1 MRKVSFIV
9 ALHLHCFLSAAFAQ
23 QVSKKVDFDRDIRPI
38 LSDRCYVCHGP
49 DSGTREAELRLDLKE
64 AAFDVIVPGE
74 PAASELVSRILS
86 DDAEEMMPPPESN
99 LSVSDEEKQLISN
112 WIAQGA
118 VWKKHW
124 AFESRSQPGLPAVA
138 SMGRV
143 SNQIDHFLLSRLE
156 SRGLSY
162 SKLASREKL
171 IRRVTLDLIGLPPT
185 LSEIDAFLS
194 DGSPDAFGILVD
206 RLMRSNHYGQRMAS
220 DWMDVAR
227 YSDTYGYQVDR
238 DRYVWPWR
246 DWVIRAFNSNMP
258 YDQFVIEQ
266 LAGDLLPEATDDQIL
281 ATTFNRLH
289 PQKVEGG
296 SVEEEFRVEYVV
308 DRTQTFATAFMGLTL
323 ECARCHDHKYDP
335 LSQKE
340 YYQLFAFFN
349 NIDESGLYSYFT
361 SSVPTPTLAILNDEQ
376 KNQIGVLQS
385 QLEKL
390 KEPETLGIAA
400 LSEAALVDQALQAKG
415 RDPIEKVDFNMV
427 SGRNTKTTDQRGQP
441 AAKLTGDDAITLK
454 TGNFKRHAP
463 FSVSLSLNTPDAKQ
477 RAVVFHR
484 SRAWTDAGSRGY
496 QLLME
501 DGRLSASLIHFW
513 PGNAISVKTRQAIP
527 VNRWVDVA
535 VTYDGSISAKGI
547 SIFIDGKRADVEVVK
562 DKLTKNI
569 TGGGG
574 NTIAIGARFRDR
586 GFTNGEVSSF
596 EVHDRQLSDL
606 EVALKHDEQ
615 RITDQLQQL
624 RDAAEPTDAMKAM
637 LVQHLTLN
645 ASDKHAEYRKQ
656 LASARAQLC
665 NALDR
670 ATEIMVMR
678 ELPQPKDSFVLQRGE
693 YSQRLERVNAATPEV
708 LPAMNESLPNDR
720 LGLAK
725 WMTDPDHPLTARVA
739 VNHYWQLI
747 FGDGIVRTPEDFGR
761 QGALPTHPEL
771 LDWLAN
777 DFVAHG
783 WDVKRLLKQMV
794 MSTAYRQSSVA
805 SKELLNIDPDNELLA
820 RAPSY
825 RWPAEMLRDNVLA
838 ASGLLVDKIG
848 GPPVKPYELAASFKP
863 STPDKGE
870 GLYRRSLYTYWKRT
884 GPAPVMMALDAAKRD
899 VCRVKRERTSSP
911 LQALAM
917 LNGPQ
922 FVEAGRA
929 LSQQL
934 VTQHGNDADDAI
946 VQDMFRILTSRR
958 PSEQESAIL
967 LTLYRSQHEHFV
979 ANPQAAL
986 EYLSNG
992 QFGDYAKSGVPLQLP
1007 TNEHDFRLGSTP
1019 HGQEKFAGEF
1029 GRASVFARPLSESS
1043 VKRLAALPHDQ
1054 PVVGDPKPAVSSSMP
1069 ASGKETNGANNT
1081 ASGGSLV
1088 FDKTAGLTFVD
1099 GLTLE
1104 VWIKPAAVGRGR
1116 LWDKISP
1123 GQADGLL
1130 LDLHGGLRFI
1140 CGDTVSMADRAPTLG
1155 QWSHVACTADF
1166 KSGQIRFYLNGE
1178 PAGGVAPNSGS
1189 LSNESLAS
1197 IAAWA
1202 CVANTLI
1209 NHDECVTKR

>member
-1 MRKVSFIV
+1 MRKASFIV
-9 ALHLHCFLSAAFAQ
+9 AFYLHCFLSVAFAQ
-23 QVSKKVDFDRDIRPI
+23 QLQKKVDFDRDIRPI
-38 LSDRCYVCHGP
+38 LSDRCYICHGP
-49 DSGTREAELRLDLKE
+49 DSGAREAELRLDLQE

-74 PAASELVSRILS
+74 PEASELVSRILS
-86 DDAEEMMPPPESN
+86 GDLDEVMPPPESN
-99 LSVSDEEKQLISN
+99 LSVSAKEKQLISD

-118 VWKKHW
+118 TWKKHW
-124 AFESRSQPGLPAVA
+124 AFEQRSQPDLPTVA
-138 SMGRV
+138 SVDRV
-143 SNQIDHFLLSRLE
+143 ANQIDHFLLSKLE
-156 SRGLSY
+156 SQDLSY

-171 IRRVTLDLIGLPPT
+171 IRRVTFDLTGLPPT
-185 LSEIDAFLS
+185 LSEIDGFLG
-194 DGSPDAFGILVD
+194 DDSPDAFGKLVD

-296 SVEEEFRVEYVV
+296 SVEEEFRIEYVV

-335 LSQKE
+335 LTQKE
-340 YYQLFAFFN
+340 YYQLFSYFN

-361 SSVPTPTLAILNDEQ
+361 SSVPTPTLALLNDEQ
-376 KNQIGVLQS
+376 KKQVGVLQS
-385 QLEKL
+385 QLEKFA
-390 KEPETLGIAA
+390 EPKLTGYRGLADAA
-400 LSEAALVDQALQAKG
+400 LLDIALKSKG
-415 RDPIEKVDFNMV
+415 RDPIEMVDFNV
-427 SGRNTKTTDQRGQP
+427 VGGRNTKTTDHRGRP
-441 AAKLTGDDAITLK
+441 AAKLTGDDAIALK
-454 TGNFKRHAP
+454 TGDFKRHAP
-463 FSVSLSLNTPDAKQ
+463 FSVSLSLNTPDLKQ

-496 QLLME
+496 QLLIE
-501 DGRLSASLIHFW
+501 DGKLSASLIHFW
-513 PGNAISVKTRQAIP
+513 PGNAISVKTRQVIP
-527 VNRWVDVA
+527 VKRWVDIA

-547 SIFIDGKRADVEVVK
+547 SIFIDGKRADVDVVK

-586 GFTNGEVSSF
+586 GFTNGEVASF
-596 EVHDRQLSDL
+596 EVFDRQLSDL
-606 EVALKHDEQ
+606 EVGLMHDEEQ
-615 RITDQLQQL
+615 VVNALQQSQS
-624 RDAAEPTDAMKAM
+624 AAEMSDAVRSM

-645 ASDKHAEYRKQ
+645 VSDEHDGYRKQ
-656 LASARAQLC
+656 LASTRAQLC
-665 NALDR
+665 NVLDR

-678 ELPQPKDSFVLQRGE
+678 ELPQTKDSFVLQRGE
-693 YSQRLERVNAATPEV
+693 YNHRLEQVNAATPAV
-708 LPAMNESLPNDR
+708 LPAMNEALPNNR

-725 WMTDPDHPLTARVA
+725 WMTDPNHPLTARVA

-761 QGALPTHPEL
+761 QGALPTHPQL

-794 MSTAYRQSSVA
+794 MSTAYRQSSVV
-805 SKELLNIDPDNELLA
+805 SEEMLKIDPDNELLA

-838 ASGLLVDKIG
+838 ASGLLVDEMG

-929 LSQQL
+929 LSQRL
-934 VTQHGNDADDAI
+934 LTQHGSEAEDAI
-946 VQDMFRILTSRR
+946 ANDMFRILTSRQ
-958 PSEQESAIL
+958 PSKQETEVIRSLYSAQ
-967 LTLYRSQHEHFV
+967 YDHFL
-979 ANPQAAL
+979 AHPQAVQ

-992 QFGDYAKSGVPLQLP
+992 QFGDYAKSGIELRLP
-1007 TNEHDFRLGSTP
+1007 PNQHDFRLGSASN
-1019 HGQEKFAGEF
+1019 GQERFAGEF
-1029 GRASVFARPLSESS
+1029 GRASVFNVPFSESEVKSLAS
-1043 VKRLAALPHDQ
+1043 VPRDQ
-1054 PVVGDPKPAVSSSMP
+1054 VFAGDLKPALSSSLPP
-1069 ASGKETNGANNT
+1069 AGEPEKFE
-1081 ASGGSLV
+1081 
-1088 FDKTAGLTFVD
+1088 KTADLEFSK

-1104 VWIKPAAVGRGR
+1104 AWVKPTAAGAGRI
-1116 LWDKISP
+1116 WDKITP
-1123 GQADGLL
+1123 GKADGLL
-1130 LDLHGGLRFI
+1130 LDLYGGLRFI
-1140 CGDTVSMADRAPTLG
+1140 CGDRVIMADRAPVTG
-1155 QWSHVACTADF
+1155 QWTHVVSTADF

-1178 PAGGVAPNSGS
+1178 AAGGVIPNPNAM
-1189 LSNESLAS
+1189 SNESLAS

-1202 CVANTLI
+1202 SVANMLI